1 MRITE
6 GRLRRIIREELLHE
20 RREASASDIH
30 KHKERISQWV
40 DKLLVD
46 LANRRSQKVG
56 EMDDERRA
64 RVIDRLTQD
73 VSLALVDAL
82 GSGPSTP
89 SFTGRG
95 LSSPGPK
102 YGAPG

>member
-6 GRLRRIIREELLHE
+6 GQLRRIIREELLHE

-64 RVIDRLTQD
+64 RVIARLTQD
-73 VSLALVDAL
+73 VSVALIDAL
-82 GSGPSTP
+82 GSSSSAPPFMSAALSPTP
-89 SFTGRG
+89 
-95 LSSPGPK
+95 PK
-102 YGAPG
+102 YGGPG

>member
-20 RREASASDIH
+20 RREASASDIY

-73 VSLALVDAL
+73 VSLALIDAL
-82 GSGPSTP
+82 GSGPSAP
-89 SFTGRG
+89 SLTGRG
-95 LSSPGPK
+95 LSSPGSK